1 MGDRARDDYERA
13 LQELEDKARIERLVR
28 RYADACDEGY
38 DPELLGPL
46 FTQDAV
52 WAATS
57 ETGTSDFGVYEGRAA
72 IMEHFAGTGA
82 RIPLSHHIVMSP
94 QIDIVVPGAEAVGR
108 WNTIV
113 FMKLARD
120 PLGERDDEAK
130 MMAAVYRHRYRCED
144 GTWLISRLDV
154 HTRFDARVRQ
164 VG

>member
-1 MGDRARDDYERA
+1 MSERA
-13 LQELEDKARIERLVR
+13 QEDYARAFQELEDKARIERLFCT
-28 RYADACDEGY
+28 YADACDEGY

-46 FTQDAV
+46 FTEDAV

-72 IMEHFAGTGA
+72 IKEHFAGTGE
-82 RIPLSHHIVMSP
+82 RIPLSHHIAMSP
-94 QIDIVVPGAEAVGR
+94 QIDIVVPGKEAVGR

-113 FMKLARD
+113 FMKLATD
-120 PLGERDDEAK
+120 PLRDRDDEAK

-144 GTWLISRLDV
+144 GTWLIARLDV
-154 HTRFDARVRQ
+154 HTRFDTRVRQ